1 VYADPVRA
9 KVSLDKI
16 ATLDA
21 DPYFLVLIAH
31 DQSVAGGIPYF
42 PASLNGWKEGK
53 WKEGLVWRF
62 VEEGSPA
69 FVFSAV

>member
-1 VYADPVRA
+1 VYADPARA

-21 DPYFLVLIAH
+21 DPDFLVLIAH

-42 PASLNGWKEGK
+42 PASLNGWKEGQ

-62 VEEGSPA
+62 VEEDSPA
-69 FVFSAV
+69 CVFSAV